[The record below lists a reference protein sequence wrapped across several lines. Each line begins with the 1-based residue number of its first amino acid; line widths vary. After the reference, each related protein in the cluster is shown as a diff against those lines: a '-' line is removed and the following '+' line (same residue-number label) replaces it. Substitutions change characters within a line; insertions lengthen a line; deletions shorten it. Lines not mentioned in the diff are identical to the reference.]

1 MTVPRIRS
9 LLILII
15 IQGIWISGWLNVSE
29 AVISD
34 TQTEIIDFNSAYRR
48 DIQKVIDSLGSSP
61 DIETVKRSKQEIK
74 ISISGFKQQIS
85 AVQRE
90 ISQLNN
96 ALQGLGKSSPDGQ
109 TDSASGLSELV
120 ALKQKKELE
129 LAEIR
134 LLLMTS
140 EEVIGRLDSY
150 IEREQK
156 ENLYYRDRS
165 LWHIFTSKRDN
176 EIKPAKKFD
185 SVPSN
190 PTYTLFFLSS
200 LTGLFLIL
208 SRLQQTR
215 TFITSNS
222 VRRNTIHQLTLIF
235 NRSSLF
241 FNSYVGAIC
250 VLIIFICL
258 LFPLFSRYHLV
269 VLTALFLFYCT
280 VISLFIEIVI
290 ARFIRDTD
298 QNREQIAKKRSGLTL
313 YSFSIISALNI
324 VASYSLFYHFFQ
336 GGIRHSIQSLLLLL
350 WLISVFFLTLYVCR
364 IYIPDYLKQ
373 SKLTAIISVVILF
386 CLELFG
392 YRNLVDHIIATIGYT
407 FSILAISLI
416 LYDAVDLFVALIQ
429 NSRDTLLEFLDMT
442 KAGESRSLN
451 THRILRVGF
460 KVFIIIGAVVLVL
473 TQLGI
478 TNADNERLREF
489 FFNGFQISG
498 FTIAPARIVLA
509 LLLFVLGWPT
519 IEYLKKIID
528 REWLQSATISE
539 SSRDT
544 FLTLSGYVGFAA
556 LLIIVLGLAGIKLTG
571 LTVII
576 GALSVGIGFGLQ
588 NIVNNFISG
597 LILMF
602 EKPIKKGDWI
612 QVGATEGYVK
622 KISIRSTII
631 QTFDRSDVI
640 VPNSELISNQ
650 VTNMMLDDVRGR
662 LRVSVGV
669 AYGSNTELV
678 QQLLYDLAM
687 SHEQVITDGSAPE
700 PRVYFQAFGD
710 SSLNFD
716 LLCHLIDIDYKII
729 VRSELHMAIDKAFRA
744 HGVEIPFPQRDIHV
758 KKNQE
763 LNSQDETQ

>member
-1 MTVPRIRS
+1 MTAPRSRS

-15 IQGIWISGWLNVSE
+15 IQSIWISGWLNASE
-29 AVISD
+29 AVSND
-34 TQTEIIDFNSAYRR
+34 TKTEIIDFNSTYRR
-48 DIQKVIDSLGSSP
+48 DIQKVIDSLGTSP
-61 DIETVKRSKQEIK
+61 DIETVTRKKQEII
-74 ISISGFKQQIS
+74 ISTSGFKQQIS
-85 AVQRE
+85 AVQKE

-109 TDSASGLSELV
+109 ADSTSGLSDLV

-129 LAEIR
+129 LAELR

-140 EEVIGRLDSY
+140 EEVIGQLDNY

-156 ENLYYRDRS
+156 ENLYYRDRP
-165 LWHIFTSKRDN
+165 LWQIFTSNGNK
-176 EIKPAKKFD
+176 EIKTTNKLN
-185 SVPSN
+185 SVPANS
-190 PTYTLFFLSS
+190 TGTL
-200 LTGLFLIL
+200 LFLACLTALFIIS
-208 SRLQQTR
+208 SRLQQTS

-235 NRSSLF
+235 NRSSLL
-241 FNSYVGAIC
+241 FNSYVGALS
-250 VLIIFICL
+250 VLVIFICL
-258 LFPLFSRYHLV
+258 LLPIFSRYHLV
-269 VLTALFLFYCT
+269 ALTALFLFYCT
-280 VISLFIEIVI
+280 VINLFLETVI
-290 ARFIRDTD
+290 PRFIGDAD
-298 QNREQIAKKRSGLTL
+298 KNLEQIVKKKRELTL

-324 VASYSLFYHFFQ
+324 VGSSSLFYQFFQ
-336 GGIRHSIQSLLLLL
+336 GSVRHSIHSLLLLL
-350 WLISVFFLTLYVCR
+350 WLISVFFLTLYVCK
-364 IYIPDYLKQ
+364 IYIPAYLKQ
-373 SKLTAIISVVILF
+373 SKLTAIISLAILF

-392 YRNLVDHIIATIGYT
+392 YRNLVDYIIATIGYT
-407 FSILAISLI
+407 FSILAVSLI
-416 LYDAVDLFVALIQ
+416 LYDAVDIIVAVIKI
-429 NSRDTLLEFLDMT
+429 SRDKFLDFLDMT
-442 KAGESRSLN
+442 KVEASRSLN
-451 THRILRVGF
+451 THRILRVGL
-460 KVFIIIGAVVLVL
+460 KVFIIIGAVVLIL
-473 TQLGI
+473 TQWGI
-478 TNADNERLREF
+478 INADNERLRDF

-509 LLLFVLGWPT
+509 LLMFVLGWPT

-528 REWLQSATISE
+528 REWLQSANISE

-544 FLTLSGYVGFAA
+544 FLTLSGYVGFAV
-556 LLIIVLGLAGIKLTG
+556 LLLIVLGLAGIKLTG

-602 EKPIKKGDWI
+602 ERPIKKGDWI

-650 VTNMMLDDVRGR
+650 VTNMMLDDDRGR

-669 AYGSNTELV
+669 AYGSDTELV
-678 QQLLYDLAM
+678 QQLLYEIGS

-716 LLCHLIDIDYKII
+716 LLCHLKDIDFKII
-729 VRSELHMAIDKAFRA
+729 VRSALHLAIDKAFRE
-744 HGVEIPFPQRDIHV
+744 HGIEIPFPQRDIHV
-758 KKNQE
+758 KEHHGISSKDKE
-763 LNSQDETQ
+763 